1 MPAIVI
7 VPRSNEDAW
16 VSLPLESTLIVA
28 DASTVPICTRL
39 PRPIGSVIDSA
50 VDTNEPSV
58 LAVVDAVA
66 EEARSVGWLVAA
78 IPAVAL
84 DDEAPLWAFNV

>member
-1 MPAIVI
+1 
-7 VPRSNEDAW
+7 
-16 VSLPLESTLIVA
+16 
-28 DASTVPICTRL
+28 
-39 PRPIGSVIDSA
+39 VIDSA